1 MKYIEELKELAKLKD
16 DGILTEDEFQK
27 KKEEILSKS
36 TPSKPIAKK
45 ASSKKT
51 KKTATKKKDG
61 LLTEA
66 LGSVMEGRLKN
77 VEAIMKEGSPEL
89 KRAAL
94 KADKSRQDARKAADK
109 FMKLVG
115 GDRESTK
122 DKIKKGKLVI

>member
-36 TPSKPIAKK
+36 TSSKPIAKK

-61 LLTEA
+61 LLTKV
-66 LGSVMEGRLKN
+66 LGSVMKGRLKN

-89 KRAAL
+89 KRAAAE
-94 KADKSRQDARKAADK
+94 ADKARQEFRRAADK
-109 FMKLVG
+109 FMKTVPKEIRDKTDNDLVG
-115 GDRESTK
+115 F
-122 DKIKKGKLVI
+122 

>member
-1 MKYIEELKELAKLKD
+1 MSYIEELKELAKLKD

-61 LLTEA
+61 LLTKA
-66 LGSVMEGRLKN
+66 LGSVMEGRMKK

-89 KRAAL
+89 KRQAE
-94 KADKSRQDARKAADK
+94 KADKARQAFKKELRKNLK
-109 FMKLVG
+109 KL
-115 GDRESTK
+115 SKKNPK
-122 DKIKKGKLVI
+122 DKNVKVYDF

>member
-1 MKYIEELKELAKLKD
+1 LKYIEELKELAKLKD

-61 LLTEA
+61 LLTKA
-66 LGSVMEGRLKN
+66 LGSVMEGRLKK
-77 VEAIMKEGSPEL
+77 VEAIMKEGSPRLRKLAKQADESRQAFKKELEKNL
-89 KRAAL
+89 KRQGTQ
-94 KADKSRQDARKAADK
+94 KKRKDNPNIRT
-109 FMKLVG
+109 F
-115 GDRESTK
+115 R
-122 DKIKKGKLVI
+122 

>member
-61 LLTEA
+61 LLTKA
-66 LGSVMEGRLKN
+66 LGSVMEGRLKK

-89 KRAAL
+89 KRQAE
-94 KADKSRQDARKAADK
+94 KADKARQAAK
-109 FMKLVG
+109 RATTEMYKELGVKE
-115 GDRESTK
+115 ESTA
-122 DKIKKGKLVI
+122 DLRKKGKLF

>member
-16 DGILTEDEFQK
+16 DGILTEGEFQK

-61 LLTEA
+61 LLTKA
-66 LGSVMEGRLKN
+66 LGSVMEGRLKK
-77 VEAIMKEGSPEL
+77 VGAIMQEGSPEL
-89 KRAAL
+89 KRQAK
-94 KADKSRQDARKAADK
+94 KADKARQAFKK
-109 FMKLVG
+109 ELHKNLEKL
-115 GDRESTK
+115 EKKNPK
-122 DKIKKGKLVI
+122 DKNIKISSY

>member
-61 LLTEA
+61 LLTKA

-89 KRAAL
+89 KRQAE
-94 KADKSRQDARKAADK
+94 KADKARQEYRKARKAM
-109 FMKLVG
+109 MKSLGEDDV
-115 GDRESTK
+115 STSELR
-122 DKIKKGKLVI
+122 KKGRYF

>member
-61 LLTEA
+61 LLTKA
-66 LGSVMEGRLKN
+66 LGSVMEGRLKK

-89 KRAAL
+89 KRQAE
-94 KADKSRQDARKAADK
+94 KADKARQAAK
-109 FMKLVG
+109 RATTEMYKELGVKE
-115 GDRESTK
+115 ESTA
-122 DKIKKGKLVI
+122 DLRKKGKFI

>member
-36 TPSKPIAKK
+36 TSSKPIAKK

-61 LLTEA
+61 LLTKA

-77 VEAIMKEGSPEL
+77 VEAIMKEGSPRL
-89 KRAAL
+89 KKLA
-94 KADKSRQDARKAADK
+94 KQADKSRQAFKKELQKNLKKDPN
-109 FMKLVG
+109 
-115 GDRESTK
+115 TK
-122 DKIKKGKLVI
+122 TF